1 MARQGVFNRDVSQ
14 LEGIPRS
21 LQMLEHRHTSTTKY
35 GQILVNFSEQLYPS
49 ETLHLRTTNFLR
61 TIPLVTPQFTRV
73 RVVQRFI
80 AVPNWLLW
88 EPAEEYFNA
97 PNPPTDGVPEEP
109 YICNFNGITR
119 RTVGASAQALVTIT
133 DETDYSTKSSFEIA
147 VSSFYTDYS
156 HVGVVNWKFGTT
168 IGASSSR
175 ALTSFDATSGAP
187 VADSTKLVGYQ
198 FFPNELGDYM
208 NAPVYITGL
217 GVDTSSRFSAW
228 KFAAYQLAYS
238 FFYRRPNIEKFVD
251 DYYEMAQSGFDD
263 QLFSEFPSYYASF
276 ESVSSSGT
284 MTPDRVAAQFTSP
297 VANAVSG
304 LATVSP
310 SAAAVISAGGVRN
323 YVGKYY
329 NPTGI
334 SSSRAATNYAASS
347 ATQKYCEWERCEKFP
362 LKSGPNI
369 SMQCKFTDSSGR
381 VSWADSNISL
391 TRIRY
396 APFFMDRF
404 TSSNPWPQRGD
415 EALIPVNGT
424 IQVTL
429 PDSTTVSF
437 SNLNVS
443 IPAND
448 VENATGYTD
457 TAGNPVDANSVHAF
471 VQYNP
476 SLSDHD
482 FSSITMR
489 DPLTSYSV
497 KAPAS
502 GQSARLH
509 VPGLTGS
516 VSGSASASFSST
528 SANVQYAL
536 NVSPSNFRFYMQLQH
551 IKEMSGM
558 TDGRYKSFLS
568 MFYGSHD
575 KDFRLNRPQF
585 IGGFVQD
592 LDISEIQQT
601 SETANTPLGT
611 LAGRGVSAKKGMDIS
626 FHAME
631 HTVIL
636 GLLHILPDAEYV
648 GGLNRVDHTLDPF
661 DWVLPQFSGLSEQ
674 PIRMSE
680 LCVRPSKFSVDVNT
694 DNDVAFGYEPR
705 NNELRARH
713 SYVTGGFRDVFNSTG
728 SRDFLKPWLITR
740 NFSYDLGATQA
751 TTYLKQLDFNVP
763 SLSKEFISSAHNI
776 SYANFAVTDPSFMY
790 PFMLDSYHQE
800 RVTRIIPSR
809 GIPRI

>member
-1 MARQGVFNRDVSQ
+1 MAKQGVFNRDVSQ

-21 LQMLEHRHTSTTKY
+21 LQMLEHRHTTTTKY
-35 GQILVNFSEQLYPS
+35 GQIIVNFSEQLYPA
-49 ETLHLRTTNFLR
+49 ETLHLKTTNFLR

-73 RVVQRFI
+73 RVVQRFV

-88 EPAEEYFNA
+88 EPAEDYFNA
-97 PNPPTDGVPEEP
+97 LNPPSDGVPEEP
-109 YICNFNGITR
+109 YICNFNAVTR
-119 RTVGASAQALVTIT
+119 RTVGAGSNGLVTIT
-133 DETDYSTKSSFEIA
+133 GETAYDTKSSYETA
-147 VSSFYTDYS
+147 VGSYYDDYS
-156 HVGVVNWKFGTT
+156 HVGIVNWKFGTT

-175 ALTSFDATSGAP
+175 CLNSFDATSGAP
-187 VADSTKLVGYQ
+187 VADATNLVGYQ

-208 NAPVYITGL
+208 NAPIFNASL

-238 FFYRRPNIEKFVD
+238 FFYRRPNIEKYVD
-251 DYYEMAQSGFDD
+251 DYYEMAKSGFDD

-276 ESVSSSGT
+276 ENASSSGS
-284 MTPDRVAAQFTSP
+284 MTPDRLAAQFTSP
-297 VANAVSG
+297 IANAANG
-304 LATVSP
+304 LAVVPPTASDV
-310 SAAAVISAGGVRN
+310 VSAGGVRK
-323 YVGKYY
+323 YVGLKY
-329 NPTGI
+329 NPHGI
-334 SSSRAATNYAASS
+334 NSTRAGTDYASS
-347 ATQKYCEWERCEKFP
+347 ASTQKYCEWERCEKFP

-369 SMQCKFTDSSGR
+369 SMQCKLTDSNGR

-404 TSSNPWPQRGD
+404 TSANPWPQRGD

-424 IQVTL
+424 ISVTL

-437 SNLNVS
+437 SGLSTN
-443 IPAND
+443 IPAQD
-448 VENATGYTD
+448 VDIRVHGTSSDGDYRANVVRFDSDVFSGGDATFTGISTVNATLG
-457 TAGNPVDANSVHAF
+457 TATASSYGNLIV
-471 VQYNP
+471 
-476 SLSDHD
+476 
-482 FSSITMR
+482 
-489 DPLTSYSV
+489 
-497 KAPAS
+497 PAS
-502 GQSARLH
+502 VAS
-509 VPGLTGS
+509 T
-516 VSGSASASFSST
+516 SGSASASFSST

-551 IKEMSGM
+551 MKEMSGM

-575 KDFRLNRPQF
+575 KDYRLNRPQF

-592 LDISEIQQT
+592 LDISEIAQT
-601 SETANTPLGT
+601 SETGDTPLGT

-636 GLLHILPDAEYV
+636 GLLHIMPDSEYV
-648 GGLNRVDHTLDPF
+648 GGLNRTDHTLDPF
-661 DWVLPQFSGLSEQ
+661 DWILPQFSGLSEQ

-680 LCVRPSKFSVDVNT
+680 VCVRPSKFNVNVNT

-705 NNELRARH
+705 FNELRARH
-713 SYVTGGFRDVFNSTG
+713 SFVTGGFRDLFNSTG
-728 SRDFLKPWLITR
+728 SREYLKPWLITR

-751 TTYLKQLDFNVP
+751 TTYLKKLDFNVP
-763 SLSKEFISSAHNI
+763 SLSKEFLSSNHNI
-776 SYANFAVTDPSFMY
+776 SYSNFAVTDPSFMY
-790 PFMLDSYHQE
+790 PFMVDSYHQE